1 MDRAAYIASFALE
14 ALLVEAAATPKP
26 GLIDRANCGAHA
38 DMDFFTFQ
46 ISAAAIAPFLPV
58 FVRTGIEHM
67 TDAPALLTSLRR
79 VGLEAERAMFARTG
93 GVNTH
98 KGAIFSFGVLLG
110 AAGLALRR
118 GKKCT
123 AECVLDLVKEIC
135 AGICRRHFDGL
146 DVCAPETKGDA
157 AYLACGATG
166 ARGTAEAGFPLVRRI
181 ALPLYRA
188 LMDQGLPM
196 NDALVDVLVTLITL
210 NDDTNILSR
219 HHLGVLHEVQATA
232 RRAEALG
239 GMAAPEGR
247 AAILQ
252 MDEDFIRKW
261 ISPGGSADLLAVTYF
276 LYALER
282 ADG

>member
-1 MDRAAYIASFALE
+1 MDRAAQIASLALE
-14 ALLVEAAATPKP
+14 ALLVEAAVTPKP
-26 GLIDRANCGAHA
+26 GLVDRANCGAHA

-58 FVRTGIEHM
+58 FVRTGIEH
-67 TDAPALLTSLRR
+67 TDDVPTLLAPLQR

-118 GKKCT
+118 DEKCT
-123 AECVLDLVKEIC
+123 AKCVLDLVQEIC

-146 DVCAPETKGDA
+146 DACTPETKGDA
-157 AYLACGATG
+157 AYLACGAMG
-166 ARGTAEAGFPLVRRI
+166 ARGTAEAGFPLVSRI
-181 ALPLYRA
+181 ALPLYRT
-188 LMDQGLPM
+188 LLDKGLTV

-210 NDDTNILSR
+210 NDDTNILGR
-219 HHLGVLHEVQATA
+219 HHLGVLHEVQAAA

-239 GMAAPEGR
+239 GMAEPEGC

-252 MDEDFIRKW
+252 MDADFIRKW
-261 ISPGGSADLLAVTYF
+261 ISPGGSADLLAVTHF

-282 ADG
+282 AEG

>member
-26 GLIDRANCGAHA
+26 GLVDRANCGAHA

-58 FVRTGIEHM
+58 FVRTGIEHT

-123 AECVLDLVKEIC
+123 AEC

-146 DVCAPETKGDA
+146 DACAPETKGDA

>member
-1 MDRAAYIASFALE
+1 M
-14 ALLVEAAATPKP
+14 EAAATPKP
-26 GLIDRANCGAHA
+26 GLVDRANCGAHA

-58 FVRTGIEHM
+58 FVRTGIEHT

-123 AECVLDLVKEIC
+123 AECVLDLVQEIC

-146 DVCAPETKGDA
+146 DACAPETKGDA

-196 NDALVDVLVTLITL
+196 NEALVDVLVTLITL

-261 ISPGGSADLLAVTYF
+261 ISPGGSADLVAVTHF

-282 ADG
+282 AEG

>member
-1 MDRAAYIASFALE
+1 MDRAAQIASLALE
-14 ALLVEAAATPKP
+14 ALLAEAAATPKP
-26 GLIDRANCGAHA
+26 GLVDRVNCGAHA

-46 ISAAAIAPFLPV
+46 VSAAAIAPFLSV
-58 FVRTGIEHM
+58 FVRTGTEH
-67 TDAPALLTSLRR
+67 TGAASALLARLRP
-79 VGLEAERAMFARTG
+79 VGMEAERAMFARTG

-118 GKKCT
+118 DEKCT
-123 AECVLDLVKEIC
+123 AAHVLDLVQEIC
-135 AGICRRHFDGL
+135 AGLCRRHFGDL
-146 DVCAPETKGDA
+146 DTRGVRTKGDA
-157 AYLACGATG
+157 AYLACGAMG

-188 LMDQGLPM
+188 LLDKGMPV
-196 NDALVDVLVTLITL
+196 NDALVDILIALIAL

-232 RRAEALG
+232 RRVETLG
-239 GMAAPEGR
+239 GMASPEGR

-252 MDEDFIRKW
+252 MDADFIRKW

>member
-1 MDRAAYIASFALE
+1 MDRAAQIASLALE
-14 ALLVEAAATPKP
+14 ALLAEAAATPKP
-26 GLIDRANCGAHA
+26 GLVDRANCGAHA

-46 ISAAAIAPFLPV
+46 RSAAAIAPFLPV
-58 FVRTGIEHM
+58 FVRTGIDH
-67 TDAPALLTSLRR
+67 TGDASALLALLRP
-79 VGLEAERAMFARTG
+79 VGMEAERAMFARTG

-118 GKKCT
+118 DEKCT
-123 AECVLDLVKEIC
+123 AEHVLDLVKEIC
-135 AGICRRHFDGL
+135 AGICRRHFDSL
-146 DVCAPETKGDA
+146 DTCGPKTKGDA

-166 ARGTAEAGFPLVRRI
+166 ARGTAEAGFPLVSRI

-188 LMDQGLPM
+188 LLDKGMSV
-196 NDALVDVLVTLITL
+196 NDALVDVLIALIGL

-219 HHLGVLHEVQATA
+219 HHLGVLHSAQATA

-247 AAILQ
+247 AAILR
-252 MDEDFIRKW
+252 MDADFIEEW
-261 ISPGGSADLLAVTYF
+261 ISPGGSADLLAVTHF

-282 ADG
+282 AEG

>member
-26 GLIDRANCGAHA
+26 GLVDRANCGAHA

-58 FVRTGIEHM
+58 FVRTGIEHT
-67 TDAPALLTSLRR
+67 TDAPALLPSLRR
-79 VGLEAERAMFARTG
+79 VGLEEERAMFARTG

-123 AECVLDLVKEIC
+123 AECVLDLVQEIC
-135 AGICRRHFDGL
+135 AGICRRHFD
-146 DVCAPETKGDA
+146 
-157 AYLACGATG
+157 GATG